1 MDGSTPIAVNDDAPA
16 IGASR
21 EQADPVSGI
30 LTFIIADL
38 IVFAMLFTGF
48 MVDRS
53 SELAVF
59 NRSAN
64 TLDFHLGLL
73 NLLILVTSGL
83 CVVFA
88 VDAARRGRVGA
99 VRNWI
104 LAAFVIGA
112 AFGVSKF
119 VEWSD
124 KFAQDIGM
132 HTDAF
137 YMYYFALTGAHFLHF
152 LGGMGALAFIW
163 FHSLRHG
170 AAPAFRGKIEAV
182 GLYWHMVDLLWV
194 LIFPLLYVLGIQWPA
209 CP

>member
-1 MDGSTPIAVNDDAPA
+1 MTSPSAPEATHPA

-53 SELAVF
+53 AELAVF
-59 NRSAN
+59 NESAN
-64 TLDFHLGLL
+64 KLNFHLGLA

-88 VDAARRGRVGA
+88 VTAAREGRVA
-99 VRNWI
+99 ALRNWI
-104 LAAFVIGA
+104 LAGFVIGA
-112 AFGVSKF
+112 AFGVSKV
-119 VEWSD
+119 VEYGD
-124 KFAQDIGM
+124 KFADGISM
-132 HTDAF
+132 HTNNF
-137 YMYYFALTGAHFLHF
+137 YMYYYALTGAHFLHF

-163 FHSLRHG
+163 VYSLRHAG
-170 AAPAFRGKIEAV
+170 APGFRSKIEAV
-182 GLYWHMVDLLWV
+182 GLYWHMVDLLWI
-194 LIFPLLYVLGIQWPA
+194 LIFPLLYVLGLQWQA

>member
-1 MDGSTPIAVNDDAPA
+1 MAANDAPS

-53 SELAVF
+53 HELAVF

-64 TLDFHLGLL
+64 TLDFHLGLA

-88 VDAARRGRVGA
+88 STAAREGRFVA
-99 VRNWI
+99 LRNWI
-104 LAAFVIGA
+104 LAALVIGA
-112 AFGVSKF
+112 GFGVSKAL
-119 VEWSD
+119 EYGD
-124 KFAQDIGM
+124 KVAHDISM
-132 HTDAF
+132 HTNAF

-152 LGGMGALAFIW
+152 LGGMAALAFIW
-163 FHSLRHG
+163 LRSLRHAG
-170 AAPAFRGKIEAV
+170 APDFRGKLEAV
-182 GLYWHMVDLLWV
+182 GLYWHMVDLLWI
-194 LIFPLLYVLGIQWPA
+194 LIFPLLYVLGLQWQP

>member
-1 MDGSTPIAVNDDAPA
+1 MASSAAPSVD
-16 IGASR
+16 ASR
-21 EQADPVSGI
+21 NRKEPVSGI

-38 IVFAMLFTGF
+38 MVFGMLFTGF

-53 SELAVF
+53 KELAVF

-64 TLDFHLGLL
+64 TLDYHFGLA

-88 VDAARRGRVGA
+88 VTAAREGRVA
-99 VRNWI
+99 AIRNWI
-104 LAAFVIGA
+104 LMAFVIGA
-112 AFGVSKF
+112 GFGVSKMI
-119 VEWSD
+119 EYGD
-124 KFAQDIGM
+124 KLAHGIGM
-132 HTDAF
+132 QTNAF

-163 FHSLRHG
+163 FRSLRY
-170 AAPAFRGKIEAV
+170 ATAPDFRGKIEAV
-182 GLYWHMVDLLWV
+182 GLYWHMVDLLWI
-194 LIFPLLYVLGIQWPA
+194 LIFPLLYVLGPQWQP

>member
-1 MDGSTPIAVNDDAPA
+1 MSDSTAPS

-21 EQADPVSGI
+21 DQRDPVAGI
-30 LTFIIADL
+30 LVFIIADL

-53 SELAVF
+53 KEVAVF

-64 TLDFHLGLL
+64 TLDYHLGLL

-88 VDAARRGRVGA
+88 VSAAREGRVTA
-99 VRNWI
+99 IRHWI
-104 LAAFVIGA
+104 LAALVIGA
-112 AFGVSKF
+112 GFGVSKAI
-119 VEWSD
+119 EYGD
-124 KFAQDIGM
+124 KFAHGIGM

-137 YMYYFALTGAHFLHF
+137 YMYYFALTGAHFLHV

-163 FHSLRHG
+163 FHSLRHAG
-170 AAPAFRGKIEAV
+170 APGFRAKIEAI
-182 GLYWHMVDLLWV
+182 GLYWHMVDLLWI
-194 LIFPLLYVLGIQWPA
+194 LIFPLLYVLGLQ
-209 CP
+209 

>member
-1 MDGSTPIAVNDDAPA
+1 MTPMEHSTAPS

-21 EQADPVSGI
+21 DQRDLVSGI
-30 LTFIIADL
+30 LVFIIADM
-38 IVFAMLFTGF
+38 IVFGMLFTGF

-53 SELAVF
+53 KEVAVF
-59 NRSAN
+59 NQSAN
-64 TLDFHLGLL
+64 TLDYHLGLL

-88 VDAARRGRVGA
+88 VTAAREGRITA
-99 VRNWI
+99 LRNWI

-112 AFGVSKF
+112 GFGVSKAI
-119 VEWSD
+119 EYGD
-124 KFAQDIGM
+124 KFAHDIGM
-132 HTDAF
+132 HTNAF

-163 FHSLRHG
+163 FYSLRH
-170 AAPAFRGKIEAV
+170 AEAPDFRGKIEAV
-182 GLYWHMVDLLWV
+182 GLYWHMVDLLWI
-194 LIFPLLYVLGIQWPA
+194 LIFPLLYVLGLQWQP

>member
-1 MDGSTPIAVNDDAPA
+1 MTHVADDADAPTA
-16 IGASR
+16 IGGSR
-21 EQADPVSGI
+21 EQGDVVAGI

-53 SELAVF
+53 REVAVF

-64 TLDFHLGLL
+64 TLDFHLGLA

-88 VDAARRGRVGA
+88 VSAAREGRVTA
-99 VRNWI
+99 IRNWI

-112 AFGVSKF
+112 GFGVSKF
-119 VEWSD
+119 VEYGD
-124 KFAQDIGM
+124 KFAHDIGM
-132 HTDAF
+132 HTNAF

-163 FHSLRHG
+163 FYSLRH
-170 AAPAFRGKIEAV
+170 ATSADFRGKIEAV
-182 GLYWHMVDLLWV
+182 GLYWHMVDLLWI
-194 LIFPLLYVLGIQWPA
+194 LIFPLLYVLGLQWQP
-209 CP
+209 CR

>member
-1 MDGSTPIAVNDDAPA
+1 MDGSAPVAPRDAAPS

-38 IVFAMLFTGF
+38 VVFAMLFTGF

-53 SELAVF
+53 REVAVF
-59 NRSAN
+59 NESAN
-64 TLDFHLGLL
+64 GLDFHLGLA

-88 VDAARRGRVGA
+88 VEAARNGRGAAIR
-99 VRNWI
+99 RWI
-104 LAAFVIGA
+104 LAAFLIGA

-119 VEWSD
+119 VEWGD
-124 KFAQDIGM
+124 KLALDIGM
-132 HTDAF
+132 HTNPF

-163 FHSLRHG
+163 FHSLRHASTTG
-170 AAPAFRGKIEAV
+170 FRAKIEAV

-194 LIFPLLYVLGIQWPA
+194 LIFPLLYVLGVQWPA

>member
-1 MDGSTPIAVNDDAPA
+1 MTSVATGSDAPS

-21 EQADPVSGI
+21 EQGNPVSGI

-53 SELAVF
+53 HELAVF

-64 TLDFHLGLL
+64 ALDFHLGLA

-88 VDAARRGRVGA
+88 VSAAREGRMTA
-99 VRNWI
+99 IRNWI
-104 LAAFVIGA
+104 LVAFVIGA
-112 AFGVSKF
+112 GFGVSKF
-119 VEWSD
+119 VEWGD
-124 KFAQDIGM
+124 KFAHDIGM
-132 HTDAF
+132 HTNAF

-163 FHSLRHG
+163 VYSLRHAG
-170 AAPAFRGKIEAV
+170 APDFRDKIEAV

-194 LIFPLLYVLGIQWPA
+194 LIFPLLYVLGHQWPA

>member
-1 MDGSTPIAVNDDAPA
+1 MSDSTAPA

-21 EQADPVSGI
+21 DQRHPVAGI
-30 LTFIIADL
+30 LVFIIADM

-48 MVDRS
+48 MVDRAK
-53 SELAVF
+53 EVAVF

-64 TLDFHLGLL
+64 TLDYHLGLL

-88 VDAARRGRVGA
+88 VSAAREGRVA
-99 VRNWI
+99 ALRKWI

-112 AFGVSKF
+112 GFGVSKV
-119 VEWSD
+119 VEYGD
-124 KFAQDIGM
+124 KLAHDIGM
-132 HTDAF
+132 HTNSF

-163 FHSLRHG
+163 FYSGRH
-170 AAPAFRGKIEAV
+170 AARADFRPKIEAV
-182 GLYWHMVDLLWV
+182 GLYWHMVDLLWI
-194 LIFPLLYVLGIQWPA
+194 LIFPLLYVLGLQ
-209 CP
+209 

>member
-1 MDGSTPIAVNDDAPA
+1 MTPVADSPAPM

-21 EQADPVSGI
+21 DQRDLVSGI
-30 LTFIIADL
+30 LVFIIADL

-48 MVDRS
+48 MVDRAK
-53 SELAVF
+53 ELAVF
-59 NRSAN
+59 NESAN
-64 TLDFHLGLL
+64 TLDFHLGLA

-88 VDAARRGRVGA
+88 VTAAREGRAVA

-112 AFGVSKF
+112 GFGVSKV
-119 VEWSD
+119 VEYGD
-124 KFAQDIGM
+124 KFAHDIGM
-132 HTDAF
+132 HTNAF

-163 FHSLRHG
+163 FRCLRHA
-170 AAPAFRGKIEAV
+170 AAPDFRGKIEAV
-182 GLYWHMVDLLWV
+182 GLYWHMVDLLWI
-194 LIFPLLYVLGIQWPA
+194 LIFPLLYVLGLQWQA